1 MSVFARK
8 AKHTDIKRDVK
19 ENDMGDNALR
29 REVTMIITGTIFNED
44 ERVENLELITE
55 GDLYRKGDNL
65 YLIYDEGEMEGF
77 LGCKIRLKISEDA
90 VKMKRFGENI
100 AVDTEISFEKGKRFT
115 GFYDTPIGPVEMEVL
130 TNDIKNS
137 LTFDK
142 PRDIDIDYVI
152 SLKGLFTEAR
162 NKLNIKV
169 M

>member
-1 MSVFARK
+1 
-8 AKHTDIKRDVK
+8 
-19 ENDMGDNALR
+19 MGDNALR
-29 REVTMIITGTIFNED
+29 RAVTMKITGTIFNED
-44 ERVENLELITE
+44 EREENLELITE

-77 LGCKIRLKISEDA
+77 FGCKIRLKVSDNA
-90 VKMKRFGENI
+90 VKFKRFGENVG
-100 AVDTEISFEKGKRFT
+100 VDTEISFEKGKRFT
-115 GFYDTPIGPVEMEVL
+115 GFYDTPLGPIEMEVL

-142 PRDIDIDYVI
+142 PGDLDIDYVI

>member
-1 MSVFARK
+1 MGDGALRK
-8 AKHTDIKRDVK
+8 A
-19 ENDMGDNALR
+19 
-29 REVTMIITGTIFNED
+29 VTMKITGTIFSED
-44 ERVENLELITE
+44 EKEENLQLITE

-77 LGCKIRLKISEDA
+77 LGCKIRLKVSDGA

-115 GFYDTPIGPVEMEVL
+115 GIYDTPVGPVEMEVL

-137 LTFDK
+137 LTFEGLGDL
-142 PRDIDIDYVI
+142 DIDYVI

-162 NKLNIKV
+162 NKLNIQV